1 MSSSRLWIKNS
12 TVNSS
17 ELRKFWN
24 CAMTACCSSCD
35 FSARLM
41 LDAIRSTRKEPS
53 LSITTPSRTSLM
65 GTKSCVACAFT
76 FCLLAVG
83 IQFKISNH
91 KHQISN
97 PERSALVTPNCER
110 SLILSDQD
118 RSLSLLSES
127 LGTGNELLASSF
139 ELLAASPLS
148 LETWSLCIHR

>member
-1 MSSSRLWIKNS
+1 
-12 TVNSS
+12 
-17 ELRKFWN
+17 
-24 CAMTACCSSCD
+24 MTACCSSCD
-35 FSARLM
+35 LSAKLM
-41 LDAIRSTRKEPS
+41 LDAIKSTRNEPS

-76 FCLLAVG
+76 FGFVVG

-91 KHQISN
+91 KYQISN
-97 PERSALVTPNCER
+97 PERSALVTLNCER